1 MDTCNITGVAHV
13 QAVGASFHLFWT
25 WREVGRRIP
34 LDPGLHSECRLPEP
48 QTGWELSEVR
58 WVTLAQQDAS
68 TACQHVDH
76 VYWVV
81 CRHTDTLAYGFVSVK
96 TIDPLIEHQDD
107 LRMLSALSR
116 I

>member
-1 MDTCNITGVAHV
+1 MDTCNITEVTKV
-13 QAVGASFHLFWT
+13 QAVGVQYHLFWT
-25 WREVGRRIP
+25 WRETGRRIP

-48 QTGWELSEVR
+48 QIGWELSEVR
-58 WVTLAQQDAS
+58 WVTPAQQDES
-68 TACQHVDH
+68 TACQHVDR

-81 CRHTDTLAYGFVSVK
+81 CRHIDTLAYGFVSIR

-107 LRMLSALSR
+107 LRMLSSMNP